1 MCCWLRCVLC
11 GCRLWPCRCDR
22 LAPALWAVLVPAV
35 CWLAPVALWLCP
47 CLEAVPLPCGL
58 CWWRLSARA
67 LPGAMWGVYIKL
79 LGDYTGRVKPL
90 PARLAVSLAA
100 CFRPLPGAVPEA
112 AAGPVMG
119 RRSCRLPVHLWAA
132 PLVLLSV
139 LASCLPVCWSRPPPR
154 TAPRKTPEKTRRIFP
169 ACLPDLSRRRSRSRT
184 RPGSTSPAGPLQ
196 AGRRTGKNPVGKF
209 RRDILRARSKSCFLV
224 Y

>member
-1 MCCWLRCVLC
+1 MLC

-132 PLVLLSV
+132 PPGAFVGSCLLSAGV
-139 LASCLPVCWSRPPPR
+139 LEPPAATDRP
-154 TAPRKTPEKTRRIFP
+154 TENAGENAPDFP
-169 ACLPDLSRRRSRSRT
+169 GLF
-184 RPGSTSPAGPLQ
+184 AGPLPPPVQ
-196 AGRRTGKNPVGKF
+196 VQDAPRLHVSRRAAPGRPPNWKKSRRKIPAGYFTRPV
-209 RRDILRARSKSCFLV
+209 
-224 Y
+224 

>member
-1 MCCWLRCVLC
+1 MALCCWLRCVLC

-132 PLVLLSV
+132 PPGAFVGSCLLSAGV
-139 LASCLPVCWSRPPPR
+139 LEPPAATDRP
-154 TAPRKTPEKTRRIFP
+154 TENAGENAPDFP
-169 ACLPDLSRRRSRSRT
+169 GLF
-184 RPGSTSPAGPLQ
+184 AGPLPPPVQ
-196 AGRRTGKNPVGKF
+196 VQDAPRLHVSRRAAPG
-209 RRDILRARSKSCFLV
+209 ILCARSKS
-224 Y
+224 